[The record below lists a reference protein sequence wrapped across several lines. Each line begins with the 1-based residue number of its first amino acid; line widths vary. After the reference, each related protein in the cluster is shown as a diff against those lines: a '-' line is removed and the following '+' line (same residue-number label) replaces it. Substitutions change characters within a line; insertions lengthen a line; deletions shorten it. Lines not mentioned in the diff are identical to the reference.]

1 MKLITPT
8 CSIHHPFSI
17 SIISWISNHP
27 PPTTHHV
34 SSKQAA
40 AAFRWCRA
48 AQKKRFARL
57 GPSETSGVFN
67 CNENNVNTNHGRAL
81 QWLYHIHIYIMYIYM
96 CMHLIEM
103 NQKIQN
109 MTELQYVF
117 SFWHWQNLGYCSYA
131 QSPCHFPGAPMEAD
145 AGLWWQV
152 LCSVCSV
159 GQGGQELVLYDQ
171 NGRWGI

>member
-1 MKLITPT
+1 MFYPS
-8 CSIHHPFSI
+8 SIFH
-17 SIISWISNHP
+17 
-27 PPTTHHV
+27 
-34 SSKQAA
+34 QAA
-40 AAFRWCRA
+40 AAFRWCPG
-48 AQKKRFARL
+48 AQIFSRARL

-81 QWLYHIHIYIMYIYM
+81 QWLYHIHIYMYSVYIYM
-96 CMHLIEM
+96 HMHLIEM

-117 SFWHWQNLGYCSYA
+117 SFWHWQDLGYCSYA

-152 LCSVCSV
+152 LCSVCS
-159 GQGGQELVLYDQ
+159 LVRVDRNWYYMTKMVDEVYSKWMQMTKRFRTGLSYMKLQ
-171 NGRWGI
+171 WC